1 MSDAEGLLAESEE
14 RTLGAYLEL
23 GSFNGLSRSQRLVAF
38 AVAFDL
44 QHAVD
49 VLSIERQCENYD
61 KGQTL
66 FIGAPS
72 LFQSRRK
79 RENERPD
86 LNSSKWKRSHPFQD
100 LKSIKQVTGTA
111 N

>member
-1 MSDAEGLLAESEE
+1 MSDAEGLLAESKE

-23 GSFNGLSRSQRLVAF
+23 GSFNGLSRRERLVAF

-61 KGQTL
+61 KGHALHRRAVSFPKYSQAREWKTRFEL
-66 FIGAPS
+66 IE
-72 LFQSRRK
+72 SRR
-79 RENERPD
+79 
-86 LNSSKWKRSHPFQD
+86 S
-100 LKSIKQVTGTA
+100 
-111 N
+111 